1 MRTKYTPILLII
13 TMLFI
18 GLNALCFSA
27 CDSPTYN
34 NLVDKVTPNN
44 KTSDPNS
51 EEIDVH
57 HNQEDD
63 EAVIERVEADESDF
77 YGTWVAKSDRAQY
90 LYGNIEVTVK
100 EDGTWT
106 GNITDEELSGKWTA
120 KGDHLHMNNDLF
132 SFDLAFDKYGDLIFI
147 DSEAEDD
154 INIVLSK
161 K

>member
-1 MRTKYTPILLII
+1 MRKRYTPIILII
-13 TMLFI
+13 TLMFI
-18 GLNALCFSA
+18 GLNTLCFSA

-34 NLVDKVTPNN
+34 NLVEKVSPNTPE
-44 KTSDPNS
+44 S
-51 EEIDVH
+51 ERVGDVID
-57 HNQEDD
+57 QEAD

-132 SFDLAFDKYGDLIFI
+132 SFDLAFDKYGALIFI

-154 INIVLSK
+154 INIVLTK